1 MWKMT
6 ICSVIIWF
14 SPLCIFAQEYQEL
27 RDSLAVATDRLAYHP
42 DSTDLRLRKAGF
54 NLELEQW
61 QYAKEEYDYILRRH
75 PENIAALYF
84 RAYANERLH
93 RNHFAKLD
101 YENLLSML
109 PTHFEARL
117 GLALLCLKMGRT
129 TDAFDNINMLI
140 EQHPDSAIA
149 YAARAG
155 MEVERK
161 MDEMAEYDYT
171 EALRREPTNTD
182 YLLNRA
188 IIRIRLQRKEDART
202 DLERLVE
209 LGLPRYSLQDF
220 FSLCK

>member
-1 MWKMT
+1 MWKMV
-6 ICSVIIWF
+6 ICSVIIWS

>member
-1 MWKMT
+1 MWKMA

-14 SPLCIFAQEYQEL
+14 SPLCISAQEYQEL
-27 RDSLAVATDRLAYHP
+27 RDSLAIATDRLAYHP